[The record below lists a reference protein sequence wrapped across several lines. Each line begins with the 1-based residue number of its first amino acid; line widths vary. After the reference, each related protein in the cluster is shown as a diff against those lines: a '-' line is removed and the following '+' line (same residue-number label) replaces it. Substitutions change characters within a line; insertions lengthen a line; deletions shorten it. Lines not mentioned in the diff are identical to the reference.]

1 MNQVI
6 ELLQRHRSIRKF
18 APDPVSPEQIKA
30 IVSSAQRASSS
41 SNVQAYSIIGVTD
54 AAMKDELA
62 VLSGNKYVAECPLFL
77 VWCGDLYRLRQAC
90 AKRGVE
96 MVSGTLENFLVATI
110 DAALAAQNAAVAAE
124 SMGLGVV
131 YIGGIRNKSREVT
144 RLLKLPQLVYPVFG
158 MCIGRPDQDPGLK
171 PRLGMDVV
179 YHENTYSDASY
190 EEGIDAYDETM
201 RQYYRERTGNSKD
214 TTWTHD
220 MAAKFERATRVHM
233 RSFVEEQ
240 GFRLD

>member
-18 APDPVSPEQIKA
+18 TPDPVSPEQIKA
-30 IVSSAQRASSS
+30 IVSSAQSASSS

-54 AAMKDELA
+54 AAMKNELA
-62 VLSGNKYVAECPLFL
+62 SLSGNRHVAECPLFL
-77 VWCGDLYRLRQAC
+77 VWCADLYRLRQAC

-96 MVSGTLENFLVATI
+96 MVSGTLENFLVTSV
-110 DAALAAQNAAVAAE
+110 DTALAAQNAAVAAE

-131 YIGGIRNKSREVT
+131 YIGGIRNQSREVT

-158 MCIGRPDQDPGLK
+158 MCIGYPNHDPGVK

-179 YHENTYSDASY
+179 YHENTYSSEACRD
-190 EEGIDAYDETM
+190 GIDAYDEVM
-201 RQYYRERTGNSKD
+201 RQYYGNRSSNNRD

-233 RSFVEEQ
+233 RSFIEEQ
-240 GFRLD
+240 GFKLD